1 MSSTFSAQH
10 PLRLAMW
17 SGPRNISTALMR
29 SWENRSDTTVV
40 DEPFYA
46 HYLAVTGKDHPGKE
60 QVIAAGETDW
70 RLVVE
75 QLTGPV
81 PGGKAIYY
89 QKLMTH
95 HLLPSM
101 GRDWF
106 GRLRH
111 CFLIRHPREMITSY
125 IKIVEHPTLED
136 TGYPQQTEIFE
147 WVRNHTG
154 EVPPV
159 IESTAVLNHPEA
171 TLRALCERMGIP
183 FEPAMLSWP
192 PGPRATDG
200 VWAPHW
206 YAEVEKTTCFRPYRP
221 KDEPVPAALES
232 LYEECLA
239 HYERLA
245 VHRLA

>member
-1 MSSTFSAQH
+1 MSSTISAQH

-17 SGPRNISTALMR
+17 SGPRNISTAFMR
-29 SWENRSDTTVV
+29 SWENRSDTVVV

-70 RLVVE
+70 RQVVK

-95 HLLPSM
+95 HWLPSM

-106 GRLRH
+106 ADLRH

-154 EVPPV
+154 EIPPV
-159 IESTAVLNHPEA
+159 IESTAVLNEPEA
-171 TLRALCERMGIP
+171 TLRTLCERLGIA

-206 YAEVEKTTCFRPYRP
+206 YAEVEKTTSFRPYRP
-221 KDEPVPAALES
+221 KDEPVPASLQS
-232 LYEECLA
+232 LYEECLD

>member
-1 MSSTFSAQH
+1 MSSTISAQH

-17 SGPRNISTALMR
+17 SGPRNISTAFMR
-29 SWENRSDTTVV
+29 SWENRSDTVVV

-70 RLVVE
+70 RQVVK

-95 HLLPSM
+95 HWLPSM

-106 GRLRH
+106 ADLRH

-125 IKIVEHPTLED
+125 IKIVERPTLED

-154 EVPPV
+154 EIPPV
-159 IESTAVLNHPEA
+159 IESTSVLNEPEA
-171 TLRALCERMGIP
+171 TLRTLCERLGIA

-192 PGPRATDG
+192 PGPRGDRRRLG
-200 VWAPHW
+200 
-206 YAEVEKTTCFRPYRP
+206 
-221 KDEPVPAALES
+221 AALVRGS
-232 LYEECLA
+232 RKDNVVPSVST
-239 HYERLA
+239 ERRACPRFASIAL
-245 VHRLA
+245 

>member
-1 MSSTFSAQH
+1 
-10 PLRLAMW
+10 
-17 SGPRNISTALMR
+17 
-29 SWENRSDTTVV
+29 
-40 DEPFYA
+40 
-46 HYLAVTGKDHPGKE
+46 
-60 QVIAAGETDW
+60 
-70 RLVVE
+70 
-75 QLTGPV
+75 
-81 PGGKAIYY
+81 
-89 QKLMTH
+89 
-95 HLLPSM
+95 
-101 GRDWF
+101 
-106 GRLRH
+106 
-111 CFLIRHPREMITSY
+111 
-125 IKIVEHPTLED
+125 
-136 TGYPQQTEIFE
+136 
-147 WVRNHTG
+147 VRNHTG

-171 TLRALCERMGIP
+171 TLRALCERLGIP

-221 KDEPVPAALES
+221 KDEPVPAPLES

>member
-1 MSSTFSAQH
+1 
-10 PLRLAMW
+10 MW

-29 SWENRSDTTVV
+29 SWENRSDTAVV

-70 RLVVE
+70 RRVVE

-95 HLLPSM
+95 HLLPVM
-101 GRDWF
+101 GREWF

-111 CFLIRHPREMITSY
+111 CFLIRHPREMLTSY
-125 IKIVEHPTLED
+125 IKIVDRPTLED

-147 WVRNHTG
+147 WVRQHTG
-154 EVPPV
+154 ETPPV
-159 IESTAVLNHPEA
+159 IESTAVLNHPET
-171 TLRALCERMGIP
+171 TLRVLCERLGIP

-206 YAEVEKTTCFRPYRP
+206 YAEVEKTTSFRPYRP
-221 KDEPVPAALES
+221 KDEPIPSDLAE
-232 LYEECLA
+232 LYRECLA